1 MVICFF
7 AGVGDAATTF
17 FGDVDK
23 SLECFKCIVNF
34 I

>member
-23 SLECFKCIVNF
+23 SLAFLNV
-34 I
+34 